1 MNPQR
6 GNEMTKFLQEGGGST
21 GAPSI
26 DAIAQALGIDRDR
39 LAPRP
44 TFVPTLNG
52 GMFANNAKR
61 VCVGPRFSRFFAQN
75 YPAVS
80 RIAQARGVDVSLPL
94 GLSAFESEWGDSRMN
109 AKQNNP
115 FGATPNGTKGVHY
128 NSIES
133 AWDNWDRQWGPRIQG
148 TGTDPAAFV
157 RELLK
162 DNRKVVGGTDQ
173 RGPYNTQK
181 TDTKGD
187 PRWRSVALGTIA
199 GVRKRLPIWL
209 ASGC

>member
-1 MNPQR
+1 MNPRR
-6 GNEMTKFLQEGGGST
+6 GNEMTRFLPEGGGSA

-44 TFVPTLNG
+44 TFVPAFNG
-52 GMFANNAKR
+52 GTFANNARR
-61 VCVGPRFSRFFAQN
+61 VCVGPRYSQFFAQN
-75 YPAVS
+75 YPALS

-94 GLSAFESEWGDSRMN
+94 GLSALESGWGDSRMN
-109 AKQNNP
+109 RKQNTP
-115 FGATPNGTKGVHY
+115 FGATPNGTKGVRY
-128 NSIES
+128 DSIDS
-133 AWDNWDRQWGPRIQG
+133 AWENWDRQWGPRIQG
-148 TGTDPAAFV
+148 TGSDQAAFV

-173 RGPYNTQK
+173 RGPYNTLDKRTNGNPYWLPK
-181 TDTKGD
+181 TL
-187 PRWRSVALGTIA
+187 SSIA